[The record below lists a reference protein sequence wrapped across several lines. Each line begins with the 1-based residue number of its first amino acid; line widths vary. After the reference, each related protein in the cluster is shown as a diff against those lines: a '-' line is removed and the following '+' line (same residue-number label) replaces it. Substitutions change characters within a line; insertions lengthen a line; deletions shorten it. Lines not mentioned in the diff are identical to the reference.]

1 MANKIRFER
10 KEESSFIDIVQNHK
24 IEQPQQSEEELLRSI
39 KKLEQ
44 QIDHKLSI
52 YGNLSDTSED
62 FEDDDNEDVSK
73 LSRFTALDEIEQ
85 LIQQVFIA
93 VTTML
98 SYHSQVV
105 SISEITSFYFYKC
118 EHTVAPK

>member
-10 KEESSFIDIVQNHK
+10 KEESNFIDIVQNHK
-24 IEQPQQSEEELLRSI
+24 IEQIQQSGEELLRSI

-62 FEDDDNEDVSK
+62 FEDDENEGTSE
-73 LSRFTALDEIEQ
+73 LSRFTALDEIEH

-93 VTTML
+93 VINLL
-98 SYHSQVV
+98 SYHSQ
-105 SISEITSFYFYKC
+105 SC
-118 EHTVAPK
+118 LNQWDH